1 MKPTLT
7 FNFNT
12 VEELME
18 FCTKLQDDVGTI
30 SMKPQN
36 IATMPSATAPVTRY
50 AKGYNG
56 ELPSVPSS
64 PATPS
69 KKKKLKTLSLEE
81 AAPEVA
87 PIEEEEIEVEE
98 KSSISVKEITKD
110 ECRELLVQVSE
121 KVGMPSTLE
130 LLKDFGAKKF
140 GEVSQDKYP
149 EFKEKCLS
157 ILK

>member
-12 VEELME
+12 MDELVE
-18 FCTKLQDDVGTI
+18 FIKKFTPVTT
-30 SMKPQN
+30 PVT
-36 IATMPSATAPVTRY
+36 AMPSHAPVTRY

-56 ELPSVPSS
+56 ELPTVP
-64 PATPS
+64 AENKVVTAKV
-69 KKKKLKTLSLEE
+69 KKKKATLSLED

-87 PIEEEEIEVEE
+87 PLEEDLEEQLEE

-121 KVGMPSTLE
+121 KIGMPATLE

-140 GEVSQDKYP
+140 GEVPQDKYP
-149 EFKEKCLS
+149 EFKEKCLH